1 MLIDELRLVFV
12 LLYFIHLVL
21 VRLVFCSDSDAHI
34 IGKSANDLL
43 PLFHFWV
50 GRALVKLASS
60 KDELLL
66 VA

>member
-1 MLIDELRLVFV
+1 MLIDEL
-12 LLYFIHLVL
+12 
-21 VRLVFCSDSDAHI
+21 RLVFCSDSDAHI

-50 GRALVKLASS
+50 GRALVKLAGS
-60 KDELLL
+60 KYELLL

>member
-1 MLIDELRLVFV
+1 MLIDEL
-12 LLYFIHLVL
+12 
-21 VRLVFCSDSDAHI
+21 RLVFCSDSDAHI

-50 GRALVKLASS
+50 SRALVKLAGS
-60 KDELLL
+60 KYKLLL